1 MLMKKIIF
9 LLLVLLTCT
18 LIKSQEVALLLKQ
31 AENYERQ
38 FKEPEALAKYKEVLI
53 AEPNNSKAL
62 LKATELS
69 CTTGARTENKSD
81 KRLVYESALAFA
93 ERVVTSDSLNPA
105 SWCMLALANSKMA
118 EIEPDNKKLGAFI
131 HAVKINADKALK
143 INPNFGYADFLEGKW
158 HYDMLTTHWAK
169 HLAIRAS
176 YGSLPEA
183 DIDIAISYL
192 EKCKTANPYFML
204 NYWILA
210 KAYQFKNRPAPQLET
225 LNKLVK
231 LPIRTFDDTGI
242 KAQAQKMLDEQQ

>member
-1 MLMKKIIF
+1 MKKVIF
-9 LLLVLLTCT
+9 LFLVLFSCK
-18 LIKSQEVALLLKQ
+18 ISYSQEVSLLLKQ
-31 AENYERQ
+31 AENFERQ

-53 AEPNNSKAL
+53 TEPSNSKAL

-93 ERVVTSDSLNPA
+93 QRVVASDSLNPA
-105 SWCMLALANSKMA
+105 SWCMLALANSKLA
-118 EIEPDNKKLGAFI
+118 EIETDNKKLGVFI

-143 INPNFGYADFLEGKW
+143 LNPNFGYGNFLEGKW
-158 HYDMLTTHWAK
+158 HYEMLTTHWAK
-169 HLAIRAS
+169 HLAIRAI
-176 YGSLPEA
+176 YGSLPEP
-183 DIDIAISYL
+183 DIDEAIAYL

-210 KAYQFKNRPAPQLET
+210 KSYQFKNRPALQLET